1 VADAPETPDV
11 NVDLNVD
18 DLEDVAQTLRAV
30 ARADQRDAEHV
41 ALREAWRSRS
51 YADVLQESMWRG
63 DRVALHLQGGPA
75 LHGQLIDTGRD
86 FVTLAPDD
94 ASAAP
99 IDVQIAAGLAAL
111 EIIERGASRG
121 TRGTGDAFVKF
132 SARLNEY
139 AYLSEV
145 MPTRRVVVAHRAAE
159 SGWALLRGELRAFA
173 WDHVYLRTAAGDV
186 FVPPSLLAYIHWT
199 ERHATPSET

>member
-1 VADAPETPDV
+1 MVAEAPDEP
-11 NVDLNVD
+11 DLNVD
-18 DLEDVAQTLRAV
+18 LEEVAQTLRAV

-63 DRVALHLQGGPA
+63 DRVTLHLQGGPA
-75 LHGQLIDTGRD
+75 LRGQLIDTGRD
-86 FVTLAPDD
+86 FVTLAPD
-94 ASAAP
+94 AAGAVP
-99 IDVQIAAGLAAL
+99 IDVQTAAGLAAF

-139 AYLSEV
+139 AYLTEV

-159 SGWALLRGELRAFA
+159 SGWALVRGELRAFA
-173 WDHVYLRTAAGDV
+173 WDHVYLGTAGGDV
-186 FVPPSLLAYIHWT
+186 FIPLAMLAYIHWT
-199 ERHATPSET
+199 ERHTTQPGT

>member
-1 VADAPETPDV
+1 VADAPETP
-11 NVDLNVD
+11 DLNVD

-51 YADVLQESMWRG
+51 YADVLQESMLRG

-75 LHGQLIDTGRD
+75 LTGQLIDTGRD
-86 FVTLAPDD
+86 FVTLALEAAD
-94 ASAAP
+94 AAP
-99 IDVQIAAGLAAL
+99 VDVQIAAGLVAL
-111 EIIERGASRG
+111 EIVERGASRG

-132 SARLNEY
+132 AARLNEY
-139 AYLSEV
+139 AYLTEV

-159 SGWALLRGELRAFA
+159 SRWALVRGELRAFA
-173 WDHVYLRTAAGDV
+173 WDHVYLRTAGSDV
-186 FVPPSLLAYIHWT
+186 FVPLGLLAYIHWT
-199 ERHATPSET
+199 ERYAAPSGT